1 MLTEKL
7 RGSIK
12 SFPNFPKEGILFR
25 DISPILTNPLLFQ
38 ELIEKMSSIEDFNY
52 ADCIISVDAR
62 GFIFGSA
69 IALNLQMP
77 MIMCRKKNKLPG
89 SLLQKS
95 YGLEYGEDTLSIQ
108 KELLKPFKKFI
119 IIDDLLASGGTAK
132 CVSDMLLSFDKDV
145 LALVVVVE
153 LPLLNG
159 RKKIN
164 YPVYSQL
171 EYK

>member
-7 RGSIK
+7 RGAIK
-12 SFPNFPKEGILFR
+12 SFPNFPKEGIIFR
-25 DISPILTNPLLFQ
+25 DISPILTKPILFK
-38 ELIEKMSSIEDFNY
+38 ELIDKMSSIEDFKY

-69 IALNLQMP
+69 IALNLNMP

-89 SLLQKS
+89 NLLQKN
-95 YGLEYGEDTLSIQ
+95 YGLEYGEDSLSIQ
-108 KELLKPFKKFI
+108 KELLKTFTKFI
-119 IIDDLLASGGTAK
+119 IVDDLLATGGTAQ
-132 CVSDMLLSFDKDV
+132 CVSDMLSSLNKEV
-145 LALVVVVE
+145 LAMAVVVE

-171 EYK
+171 EYR

>member
-1 MLTEKL
+1 MA
-7 RGSIK
+7 
-12 SFPNFPKEGILFR
+12 
-25 DISPILTNPLLFQ
+25 
-38 ELIEKMSSIEDFNY
+38 SIEEFKY

-69 IALNLQMP
+69 IALNLKMP

-89 SLLQKS
+89 TIIQKS
-95 YGLEYGEDTLSIQ
+95 FGLEYGEDTLSIQ
-108 KELLKPFKKFI
+108 KELLKTFKKFI
-119 IIDDLLASGGTAK
+119 IVDDLLASGGTAK

-164 YPVYSQL
+164 YRVYSQL

>member
-1 MLTEKL
+1 M
-7 RGSIK
+7 
-12 SFPNFPKEGILFR
+12 
-25 DISPILTNPLLFQ
+25 Q
-38 ELIEKMSSIEDFNY
+38 
-52 ADCIISVDAR
+52 
-62 GFIFGSA
+62 
-69 IALNLQMP
+69 
-77 MIMCRKKNKLPG
+77 KKNKLPG
-89 SLLQKS
+89 SLLQKD
-95 YGLEYGEDTLSIQ
+95 YGLEYGEDSLSIQ
-108 KELLKPFKKFI
+108 KELIKPFKKFI

-132 CVSDMLLSFDKDV
+132 CVSDMLFSFDKDV